1 MAPPG
6 TQKPPAYWPLSI
18 VGVLFSVVFGAFAIY
33 FSAQV
38 GRRWDRGDV
47 DGARRASRTARTLG
61 IVAIVVGAIG
71 TAILLGAESR

>member
-1 MAPPG
+1 
-6 TQKPPAYWPLSI
+6 
-18 VGVLFSVVFGAFAIY
+18 VGVLFSVIFGAFAIY

-38 GRRWDRGDV
+38 CRRWDRGDI